1 MTEGKRAANTPGAAG
16 YQARMLIERRRFNQ
30 ARDLLGSA
38 LQSDP
43 GNVDL
48 IFLSGAVEYY
58 DDKNGPALELLQQVI
73 EAEPTHSGARHVLHH
88 VCREEKDYARS
99 EQLIIS
105 LLEDYPECA
114 EYYADYSLLMV
125 ATWHLEKAGA
135 LAAEAMRLDPDA
147 EESISASATCAFV
160 LEPNEASRKQL
171 QELVRRFPES
181 RNSLIVLAA
190 ALEDQGRKK
199 EALRIL
205 QELLSQNPNDDQLV
219 DAVIALKVATH
230 WSTIPLLPMQ
240 RYGWT
245 ASAVIFV
252 AYVALATFVL
262 PALPPLMA
270 GVFVAVFLLYVV
282 YSWTYPRFL
291 MWLFRR

>member
-1 MTEGKRAANTPGAAG
+1 MSADKRVAKFPSGTG
-16 YQARMLIERRRFNQ
+16 YQARLLIERRRFNQ

-38 LQSDP
+38 LQTDP

-48 IFLSGAVEYY
+48 IFLSGALEYY
-58 DDKNGPALELLQQVI
+58 DDKDGPALELLQQVL
-73 EAEPTHSGARHVLHH
+73 ESEPNHTGARHVLHH
-88 VCREEKDYARS
+88 VCREVKHYARS

-125 ATWHLEKAGA
+125 ATWHLEKARQ

-147 EESISASATCAFV
+147 EETISAWATCAFV
-160 LEPNEASRKQL
+160 LEPNEASSEQL
-171 QELVRRFPES
+171 HELVRRFPDS

-205 QELLSQNPNDDQLV
+205 QELLSQDPNDEQVV
-219 DAVIALKVATH
+219 DAVITLKVATH

-240 RYGWT
+240 RYGWA

-262 PALPPLMA
+262 PALSPLMA
-270 GVFVAVFLLYVV
+270 SAFVAVFLLYVA
-282 YSWTYPRFL
+282 YSWTYPKFL
-291 MWLFRR
+291 GWLFRR